1 VRVHTPVALRPG
13 LPQVFALQART
24 WSRGPTQLFRA
35 QRAARTVV
43 QLRRAAALTVPWIG
57 CDNSRGVGILRFDH
71 FANRRCAT
79 QGEPIMDNEEFLKQQ
94 FITLRSEIEARQ
106 SRLFRIVSIGIIGVP
121 VATYFAASADSFV
134 WISMPYFVLLLIL
147 SFIAEQNAMM
157 RAGRFIREQV
167 EKRGGFSMGWE
178 EWLESRPAYRHME
191 AHFFAAFIVIFFLL
205 YFVSV
210 GMAMQVLSGEAG
222 SDRTGQYK
230 YWLYGAIGTYII
242 GAIWALSTLV
252 QHWKSSVSTTDKGG

>member
-1 VRVHTPVALRPG
+1 MCSSLK
-13 LPQVFALQART
+13 ARA